1 MDHNTTGDGMLSAL
15 QLLAVMV
22 ASGKPLAELAQ
33 TMELFPQIL
42 INVRVRQKLPLA
54 ELPEITR
61 QMTQIEEKLGDSGRL
76 LVRYSGTENKL
87 RIMLEGEDQ
96 KSIKALAEELAA
108 TVRQEIGCQN
118 D

>member
-1 MDHNTTGDGMLSAL
+1 
-15 QLLAVMV
+15 
-22 ASGKPLAELAQ
+22 
-33 TMELFPQIL
+33 
-42 INVRVRQKLPLA
+42 
-54 ELPEITR
+54 
-61 QMTQIEEKLGDSGRL
+61 MTQIEEKLGDSGRL

-108 TVRQEIGCQN
+108 TVRQEIGRQN